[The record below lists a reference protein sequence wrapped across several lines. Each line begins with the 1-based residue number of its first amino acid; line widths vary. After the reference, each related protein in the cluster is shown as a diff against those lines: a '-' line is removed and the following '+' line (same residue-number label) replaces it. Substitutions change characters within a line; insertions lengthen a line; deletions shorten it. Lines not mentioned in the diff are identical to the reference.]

1 MKAKILTACLVGCV
15 LAGSSLGAQER
26 PWTLQDC
33 IDHALENNIN
43 VRRSAISVEQ
53 REIDLNNAENNRLPD
68 LSAGTS
74 QNFSFGRGLTS
85 DNTYANTN
93 TTSTSFS
100 LGSSLSLFQGFRV
113 RNNIELSRLNL
124 QAATADL
131 EKVRDD
137 IRVAVAQAYV
147 QVLYT
152 SEIAAVAERQVQID
166 EQQVARLESM
176 AENGKAS
183 GAEVAAQQAT
193 LAQSR
198 LSAVQAEN
206 NYRMAL
212 LDLSQLLELES
223 PEGFSIAAPSVEEL
237 EPSLLPDPE
246 DIYAD
251 AAERKASV
259 LAEKLRLA
267 YAAKNIDLAKGS
279 FLPSLSLSGGLG
291 TNYYT
296 SSGYPHA
303 NFGNQLKNNF
313 SQYVSLSLN
322 VPIFSRFNTR
332 NSVRNARLSH
342 DTQQLQLENTRK
354 SLYKEIQQAYYNA
367 VGAQSKL
374 ISSEEAA
381 RSAEEAFELMEAKY
395 ENGKASIT
403 EFNESKNRYLS
414 AASNLLQARYENLYQ
429 TQLLEFYRS
438 GELDMD

>member
-1 MKAKILTACLVGCV
+1 MKTKIIASCLVGCV
-15 LAGSSLGAQER
+15 LAGNSLGAQER
-26 PWTLQDC
+26 PWTLQNC

-43 VRRSAISVEQ
+43 VRRSEISVEQ

-74 QNFSFGRGLTS
+74 QNFSFGRGLTA

-113 RNNIELSRLNL
+113 RNNIELSKLNL

-147 QVLYT
+147 QVLYN
-152 SEIAAVAERQVQID
+152 SEIAAVAQRQVAID

-176 AENGKAS
+176 VENGKAS

-223 PEGFSIAAPSVEEL
+223 PEGFSIVAPSVEEL

-246 DIYAD
+246 DIYAE
-251 AAERKASV
+251 AAEHKASV
-259 LAEKLRLA
+259 LAEKLRVA

-296 SSGYPHA
+296 SSGYNHA

-374 ISSEEAA
+374 ISSAEAA

-438 GELDMD
+438 GELDID